1 MPARRKARA
10 LDMRFGKGTTM
21 RMIAM
26 WVAFGLILQAEPIGD
41 AKQAGLDPQR
51 LARIA
56 ERMKGYVDRGEL
68 AGVVTLVSRH
78 GVVGALDAVGYAD
91 AINRKPMRTDSIFQI
106 MSMTKPVCA
115 TAVMMMVD
123 EGRLALNDPV
133 EKHLPEFRGQMKLAS
148 REGDRMVLEKPKRPI
163 TIRDLLTHTSGMPGP
178 PPGIAELY
186 TQMNMTLADAVLVFA
201 QGPLQ
206 FEPGSEWRYSNTG
219 IATLGRLVEVASGL
233 SFEKFL
239 ETRIFQPLGMKDSF
253 LFPPADKLDRI
264 VVVHSH
270 AGGKIVDAPA
280 TILGGDS
287 RKFRKGARYPA
298 PEFGMYSTAS
308 DLAAFYNMIRAGGA
322 VGGNRLL
329 SKAAVDTMTRLHTG
343 DLKAG
348 HNPGTGFGLAWEV
361 TREAAGTLNL
371 MSIGSHGHGGAFG
384 THGWVDPGKDLVGVF
399 LIQHAGNTGN
409 AKQVFIGMAGASV
422 VD

>member
-1 MPARRKARA
+1 MRRMHLMLLAA
-10 LDMRFGKGTTM
+10 
-21 RMIAM
+21 AA
-26 WVAFGLILQAEPIGD
+26 AFGLMLQAEPVGD
-41 AKQAGLDPQR
+41 LKQAGLDAQR

-78 GVVGALDAVGYAD
+78 GVVGTLDAVGWAD
-91 AINRKPMRTDSIFQI
+91 AVNKKPMRTDSIFQI

-115 TAVMMMVD
+115 TAIMMMVD

-133 EKHLPEFRGQMKLAS
+133 EKHLPEFRGQMMVAS
-148 REGDRMVLEKPKRPI
+148 REEGRVSLVKPKRPI
-163 TIRDLLTHTSGMPGP
+163 TVRDLLTHTSGMTGP
-178 PPGIAELY
+178 PPGLAELY
-186 TQMNMTLADAVLVFA
+186 TRMDMLLADAVRVFA
-201 QGPLQ
+201 QQPLE
-206 FEPGSEWRYSNTG
+206 FEPGTRWLYSNTG
-219 IATLGRLVEVASGL
+219 IATLGRLVEVASGM

-270 AGGKIVDAPA
+270 ANGKLVDAAP

-287 RKFRKGARYPA
+287 RKFRKGARYSA

-308 DLAAFYNMIRAGGA
+308 DLAAFYNMIRAGGVHA
-322 VGGNRLL
+322 GTRLV
-329 SKAAVDTMTRLHTG
+329 SKASVDVMTSLHTG

-361 TREAAGTLNL
+361 TKEAAGMLNL
-371 MSIGSHGHGGAFG
+371 MSVGSYGHGGAFG
-384 THGWVDPGKDLVGVF
+384 THGWVDPAKDLVGVF
-399 LIQHAGNTGN
+399 LIQHAGNAGN
-409 AKQVFIGMAGASV
+409 SKQVFIAMAGAAV
-422 VD
+422 LE

>member
-1 MPARRKARA
+1 MLLAAA
-10 LDMRFGKGTTM
+10 
-21 RMIAM
+21 A
-26 WVAFGLILQAEPIGD
+26 AFGLMLQAEPVGD
-41 AKQAGLDPQR
+41 LKQAGLDAQR

-68 AGVVTLVSRH
+68 AGVVALVSRH
-78 GVVGALDAVGYAD
+78 GVAGTLDAVGWAD
-91 AINRKPMRTDSIFQI
+91 AVNKKPMRTDSIFQI
-106 MSMTKPVCA
+106 MSMTKPVCG
-115 TAVMMMVD
+115 TAIMMMVD

-133 EKHLPEFRGQMKLAS
+133 EKHLPEFRGQMMVAS
-148 REGDRMVLEKPKRPI
+148 REEGHVRLEKPKRPI
-163 TIRDLLTHTSGMPGP
+163 TVRDLMTHTSGMTSP
-178 PPGIAELY
+178 PPGLAELY
-186 TQMNMTLADAVLVFA
+186 TRMDMVLADAVRVFA
-201 QGPLQ
+201 QQPLE
-206 FEPGSEWRYSNTG
+206 FEPGTRWLYSNTG
-219 IATLGRLVEVASGL
+219 IATLGRLVEVASGM

-270 AGGKIVDAPA
+270 ANGKLVDAAP

-287 RKFRKGARYPA
+287 RKFRQGARYSA

-308 DLAAFYNMIRAGGA
+308 DLAAFYNMIRAGGVHA
-322 VGGNRLL
+322 GTRLV
-329 SKAAVDTMTRLHTG
+329 SKASVDVMTALHTG

-361 TREAAGTLNL
+361 TKETAGTLNL
-371 MSIGSHGHGGAFG
+371 MSVGSYGHGGAFG
-384 THGWVDPGKDLVGVF
+384 THGWVDPAKDLVGVF

-409 AKQVFIGMAGASV
+409 SKQVFIAMAGAAV
-422 VD
+422 VE

>member
-1 MPARRKARA
+1 MQIVSLLLA
-10 LDMRFGKGTTM
+10 G
-21 RMIAM
+21 
-26 WVAFGLILQAEPIGD
+26 GLMLLAEPVGD

-91 AINRKPMRTDSIFQI
+91 AIQKKPMRTDSIFQI

-115 TAVMMMVD
+115 TAIMMLVD

-133 EKHLPEFRGQMKLAS
+133 EKHLPEFRGQMKVAS
-148 REGDRMVLEKPKRPI
+148 REGELVRLEKPKRPI
-163 TIRDLLTHTSGMPGP
+163 TIRDLMTHTSGMSNP
-178 PPGIAELY
+178 PPGLSELY
-186 TQMNMTLADAVLVFA
+186 TRMDMTLADAVLVFA
-201 QGPLQ
+201 QTPLE
-206 FEPGSEWRYSNTG
+206 FEPGSQWRYSNTG

-239 ETRIFQPLGMKDSF
+239 EARIFQPLGMKDSF

-270 AGGKIVDAPA
+270 ANGKLVDAAP

-287 RKFRKGARYPA
+287 RKFRKGARYSA

-308 DLAAFYNMIRAGGA
+308 DLAAFYNMIRAGG
-322 VGGNRLL
+322 VHGGMRLV
-329 SKAAVDTMTRLHTG
+329 SKASVDVMTSLHTG

-371 MSIGSHGHGGAFG
+371 MSIGSFGHGGAFG
-384 THGWVDPGKDLVGVF
+384 THGWVDPAKDLVGVF

-409 AKQVFIGMAGASV
+409 AKQVFIAMAGASV
-422 VD
+422 LD